1 MYFIISTNL
10 FGNLKKR
17 SYEFEQID
25 FVVVTNTGDSDF
37 RARLTHFSTKH
48 PSHIILRLEASELL
62 KMKVTGSNRLIIR
75 LLFGFVS
82 GSICQVKLPFH
93 SYLSILQSTFL
104 YIAEID
110 RWGH

>member
-62 KMKVTGSNRLIIR
+62 
-75 LLFGFVS
+75 
-82 GSICQVKLPFH
+82 
-93 SYLSILQSTFL
+93 
-104 YIAEID
+104 
-110 RWGH
+110 

>member
-37 RARLTHFSTKH
+37 RARLTHFSTKTSK
-48 PSHIILRLEASELL
+48 SHYIETRSIRTVIDEGLRKQLSARANVLLETS
-62 KMKVTGSNRLIIR
+62 LI
-75 LLFGFVS
+75 VS
-82 GSICQVKLPFH
+82 
-93 SYLSILQSTFL
+93 
-104 YIAEID
+104 
-110 RWGH
+110 